1 MPLPNAENAYVPLSK
16 ITRYLLSETHSVG
29 RAKARF
35 FRALGFNE
43 RHPELLQEA
52 LLEVARESLVRGILE
67 TPYGSKYVWMVSCGH
82 QKGNWCGFER
92 YGLWKRVKISRGWL
106 PPILER
112 RNER

>member
-43 RHPELLQEA
+43 RHQSFCRRRSWKLLGRA
-52 LLEVARESLVRGILE
+52 S
-67 TPYGSKYVWMVSCGH
+67 
-82 QKGNWCGFER
+82 
-92 YGLWKRVKISRGWL
+92 
-106 PPILER
+106 
-112 RNER
+112 

>member
-1 MPLPNAENAYVPLSK
+1 MPLPNAENACVPLSK

-52 LLEVARESLVRGILE
+52 LLEVAREGLVRGILE
-67 TPYGSKYVWMVSCGH
+67 TPYGSKYVVDG
-82 QKGNWCGFER
+82 QLRTPKGELVWIRTIWIVEAGQDQPR
-92 YGLWKRVKISRGWL
+92 LVTAYPRG
-106 PPILER
+106 E
-112 RNER
+112 E